1 MKQIL
6 HKLQSSNNILVISH
20 VIPDGDAI
28 GSLIATGLALKAW
41 NKKVTLYNESEIP
54 AVYQFL
60 PSIDQI
66 KHQIDDRDEYDTAVI
81 IDCGNLSRI
90 GKDALKATQNSFV
103 INIDH
108 HITNTRFGD
117 LQLIDSCACATSE
130 IVYRLINEMNIPISN
145 DMAVSIYTG
154 ILTDTGSF
162 RFSCTNR
169 EAFQICEQMVGIGV
183 NPHAVA
189 RQVYQTY
196 SQRRLKLLNMI
207 NDSIKI
213 SKNGKLS
220 IMMLS
225 QQMLKQTGM
234 QMEDFSGISNN
245 LKYIENVKVTALI
258 SEQKNGDTG
267 KSRRLR
273 PFHVSLRSDGSVD
286 VAAIAAYYG
295 GGGHISAAGFS
306 ITATLSDVKAQMFDL
321 AETL

>member
-81 IDCGNLSRI
+81 MDCGNLSRI
-90 GKDALKATQNSFV
+90 GKDALKTTQNSFV